1 LVLEWLDGSD
11 LSVVLAD
18 NRRRGIPP
26 YDETAAVHLLAP
38 AIDAL
43 ALAHALKLA
52 HRDIKPANLFRA
64 QTARGMKLKVLDF
77 GIAKAMQEGE
87 TATQLSTRTSSGFS
101 AFSPTYGAPE
111 QFFAKRFGPTGPW
124 TDVHGLGLIL
134 VELVTGRP
142 AYDGDEQAEW
152 YEAAMRP
159 ERPTPRSRGAQ
170 VSDLFESICARALA
184 SRPTDRFPDAGALL
198 AALDP
203 IVTARASHAT
213 PEPPRVSAQTVAQA
227 PATGSKGPTPA
238 PADSA
243 VAVVSAKPTP
253 TVDPQ
258 IEHARLA
265 RETLVGDM
273 VRLAAGTVRLGANTG
288 DPDERP
294 ERDVTL
300 AAFSL
305 DQHEVTIEA
314 WELCEKEQG
323 CPQAPTDVASAELT
337 EDDKKLAQFCNGRFT
352 DHGKH
357 PVNCVTWEEATRFC
371 KWAGKRLPSESAW
384 EYAALGETTA
394 VSTPWYP
401 WGGSEPSATRANAC
415 GKECVD
421 KLRSLGISPPQ
432 PLYQGSDGFEG
443 TAPVGS
449 FAFEG
454 NTSQG
459 ITDLGGNV
467 SEWVSDLYKPYVGT
481 AAAGETRR
489 VNRGGNWLTGDD
501 RKKLRVS
508 KRWKDDPKLRD
519 AIVGFRCAK

>member
-1 LVLEWLDGSD
+1 M
-11 LSVVLAD
+11 LSP
-18 NRRRGIPP
+18 RRG
-26 YDETAAVHLLAP
+26 LATWLR

-43 ALAHALKLA
+43 ALAHSLKLA

-227 PATGSKGPTPA
+227 PAGWSPVYTPGAVAVTPAFSPSPTVGSGTELGRPSTQMAPAGPAGTQLASPSIPEAPLPRARPRRPQPLLLAAAAAALLAVGIPIVCVATGSKGPTPA

-294 ERDVTL
+294 ERDVSL

-371 KWAGKRLPSESAW
+371 KWAGKRLPSESEW

-394 VSTPWYP
+394 VST
-401 WGGSEPSATRANAC
+401 
-415 GKECVD
+415 
-421 KLRSLGISPPQ
+421 
-432 PLYQGSDGFEG
+432 
-443 TAPVGS
+443 
-449 FAFEG
+449 
-454 NTSQG
+454 
-459 ITDLGGNV
+459 
-467 SEWVSDLYKPYVGT
+467 
-481 AAAGETRR
+481 
-489 VNRGGNWLTGDD
+489 
-501 RKKLRVS
+501 
-508 KRWKDDPKLRD
+508 
-519 AIVGFRCAK
+519 